1 MAESFLDNPAL
12 STQKLHCESLYN
24 LGNLYYLKGQYDAI
38 YYYKSKEF
46 LNKTIEYSK
55 KINYSQLIGKAYC
68 TMGLLLNILKKY
80 SEARDFFL
88 MDEKIC
94 RDGNDK
100 VGLIATWRN
109 LGSTMQYLG

>member
-1 MAESFLDNPAL
+1 MTETFLDDPAM
-12 STQKLHCESLYN
+12 SIQKLHCESLYN
-24 LGNLYYLKGQYDAI
+24 LGNLYFVKGQYDAI
-38 YYYKSKEF
+38 YYNKSKEY
-46 LNKTIEYSK
+46 LTKTIECSK

-68 TMGLLLNILKKY
+68 TMGLILNILKKY

-100 VGLIATWRN
+100 TGLTATWRN